1 LRGIRVEGKGT
12 RGAVLYKITK
22 EKNKYSI

>member
-1 LRGIRVEGKGT
+1 LREVRVKGKGT